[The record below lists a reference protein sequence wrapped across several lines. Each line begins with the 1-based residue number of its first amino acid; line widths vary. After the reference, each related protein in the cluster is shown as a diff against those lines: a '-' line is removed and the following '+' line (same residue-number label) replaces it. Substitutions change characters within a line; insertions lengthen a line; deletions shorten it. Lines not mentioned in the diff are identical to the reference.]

1 MRECTMRLIPYL
13 QFNGQCEAAFRLYE
27 TCLGG
32 RITFVMRYAEAPQS
46 DTAQPLGWGDKIY
59 HITLVAGD
67 YMLQGADLPPESY
80 QKPQGFSLNVE
91 LQDATKG
98 ERIFSELAWNG
109 TVKMQL
115 QETLWAQRFGVL
127 IDRFGI
133 TWLINV

>member
-1 MRECTMRLIPYL
+1 MGEPTDPAT
-13 QFNGQCEAAFRLYE
+13 QTDDF
-27 TCLGG
+27 
-32 RITFVMRYAEAPQS
+32 
-46 DTAQPLGWGDKIY
+46 
-59 HITLVAGD
+59 VAGWLLAWKAFLAAGAPAPD
-67 YMLQGADLPPESY
+67 LNGADLPPESY

-98 ERIFSELAWNG
+98 EHIFSELAWNG

-133 TWLINV
+133 TWLINVGKET